1 MNTLENLKCRESEVT
16 FHHIDHKRY
25 QIIVWWIIIFQG
37 TLGQHCQYSGSKCS
51 CDRWAISPT
60 HHSFLMCF
68 PWEILRNIEIF
79 AYNLSVTGW
88 VLVLVLLILPFNI
101 WQLSD
106 YYHTWYLS
114 FFLHRQNFWRIKFTP
129 KYANFSRLICK
140 KNATFLRKICRKCQ
154 FFALN
159 L

>member
-1 MNTLENLKCRESEVT
+1 MNTLENLKCREREVT
-16 FHHIDHKRY
+16 FYHN

-106 YYHTWYLS
+106 KYLI
-114 FFLHRQNFWRIKFTP
+114 FQI
-129 KYANFSRLICK
+129 
-140 KNATFLRKICRKCQ
+140 Q
-154 FFALN
+154 FFSYWVSVGTGANYPAMELIGPLLPEVVN
-159 L
+159 IECLPHSYIVEIDTHITCLYEL